1 MLHGQPV
8 NEGPPNRTKMIAE
21 ALAEIGDQYDGIH
34 DVLNKVG
41 AVLTEMDKR
50 LAAIER
56 KVGR

>member
-1 MLHGQPV
+1 MMHGQPIQ
-8 NEGPPNRTKMIAE
+8 EGPPNRTQMIAN
-21 ALAEIGDQYDGIH
+21 ALAEIGEQYDGIH

-56 KVGR
+56 KLK